1 MDLTVFGSSGG
12 GGATLSIAELNRK
25 DPRTLLFVGV
35 DLNAE
40 LEYDNRCTRQSSS
53 CLTYLLGAGP

>member
-40 LEYDNRCTRQSSS
+40 LEYVHPCTRQSSS
-53 CLTYLLGAGP
+53 FLIYILGAGP